1 MAVGLLL
8 NRRFSEVLTCKLSY
22 GVLTHLTFC
31 LSGPAFRRFCVL
43 IPLVVLLLRPKY
55 AFFQAKSKA
64 SVSKVKEKAR
74 SKILELQ
81 SKVENL
87 RAVLKKVTSTTATG
101 SGGGG
106 ICDDLNIRHLLET
119 PNKLSTS
126 SVRGFS
132 GIARMIDAL

>member
-1 MAVGLLL
+1 M
-8 NRRFSEVLTCKLSY
+8 
-22 GVLTHLTFC
+22 
-31 LSGPAFRRFCVL
+31 
-43 IPLVVLLLRPKY
+43 
-55 AFFQAKSKA
+55 
-64 SVSKVKEKAR
+64 SKVKEKAR